1 MTLEEALLVA
11 DHGGDCR
18 AAIQVLAVAVRTLTA
33 DRDSWAEQASQRAQ
47 DALDLVAAERER
59 WESAIGAEMPA
70 GFKDWHQNS
79 TTERP
84 TVAAWV
90 IRNLRE
96 REAEASAA
104 ERERWR
110 AWVEEAV
117 NYVGCETWSP
127 SLREEG
133 ERLLGLKV

>member
-11 DHGGDCR
+11 DYGGDFR
-18 AAIQVLAVAVRTLTA
+18 AALQVLTEAVRTLTA

-70 GFKDWHQNS
+70 DFKDWHQNS

-96 REAEASAA
+96 
-104 ERERWR
+104 
-110 AWVEEAV
+110 
-117 NYVGCETWSP
+117 P
-127 SLREEG
+127 
-133 ERLLGLKV
+133 

>member
-1 MTLEEALLVA
+1 MSNELPPLPEPRTLSR
-11 DHGGDCR
+11 GDEDG
-18 AAIQVLAVAVRTLTA
+18 AIQLGYTA
-33 DRDSWAEQASQRAQ
+33 DQMRAY
-47 DALDLVAAERER
+47 AAAAVAAERER
-59 WESAIGAEMPA
+59 WESAIGAEMLA

-104 ERERWR
+104 ERELFSRWQTARHAMLCANADGAEREGDIER
-110 AWVEEAV
+110 AK
-117 NYVGCETWSP
+117 T
-127 SLREEG
+127 LREAAAW
-133 ERLLGLKV
+133 L